1 MENDQIVRNEQA
13 IMPWESGIFLRLL
26 EPGRHC
32 RSEEFR
38 HRNAVYVAKQ
48 DCAFIIV
55 RQSQRNQK
63 GVFSE
68 LTWLYP
74 EEVRLLGTIALSIAE
89 EKGMIFLAPG
99 ERVALDIAPRA
110 PLYLPIVLR
119 AAERRARSIL
129 ASDYPGAHYEL
140 YSWCGYQQDFD
151 HALFEA
157 IDPSDDL
164 VIRGLYCLLK
174 GARLMLEPDFGE
186 EAVMNVQIAREA
198 SLELIREHLL
208 SQGNKNPSFK
218 DAHAYL
224 SHMMGKG
231 LADFF
236 EHQHELW
243 VTMKHP
249 SSAFGP
255 VWLPPLMADDFYD
268 TYKSLVSVYRHILT
282 GS

>member
-1 MENDQIVRNEQA
+1 MGNEQIWNEQE

-26 EPGRHC
+26 EPGNPYRIEDFH
-32 RSEEFR
+32 
-38 HRNAVYVAKQ
+38 HRNAVYIAKQ
-48 DCAFIIV
+48 DCVFIVV
-55 RQSQRNQK
+55 RQSRRHQK
-63 GVFSE
+63 GLFSE
-68 LTWLYP
+68 LAWLYP
-74 EEVRLLGTIALSIAE
+74 EEVRLLGTIALSVAE
-89 EKGMIFLAPG
+89 EEGMISLVPG

-110 PLYLPIVLR
+110 PLYLPIVLS
-119 AAERRARSIL
+119 AAEKKARSIL
-129 ASDYPGAHYEL
+129 ASGFPGARYKL
-140 YSWCGYQQDFD
+140 YSWRGFQQDFD

-174 GARLMLEPDFGE
+174 SARLMGERDLGE

-198 SLELIREHLL
+198 SLELIREHLF

-218 DAHAYL
+218 DAHAYITQV
-224 SHMMGKG
+224 MGNG
-231 LADFF
+231 LADLF
-236 EHQHELW
+236 EYQHELW

-255 VWLPPLMADDFYD
+255 VWLPPLVARDFYE